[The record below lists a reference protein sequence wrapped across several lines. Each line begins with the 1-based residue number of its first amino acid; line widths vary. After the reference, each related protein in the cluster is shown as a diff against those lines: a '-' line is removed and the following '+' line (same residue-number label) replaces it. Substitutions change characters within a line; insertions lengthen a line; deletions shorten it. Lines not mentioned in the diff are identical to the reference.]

1 MGEADLI
8 TWLYDFDLSPHE
20 NVQKDNLI
28 FNTTCELP
36 SPVVVRVYTFRE
48 YCATI
53 GYLKRLR
60 GETKEKFKRSAAP
73 LLRRITGGGV
83 ALHGDDLCF
92 SLFFDGAP
100 VLNLMYRSCVMEIK
114 SIVTVI
120 LKKTGGIPVNS
131 GNISRYKIR
140 ESEFCLCAADEGDIF
155 LGGEKIAGFAGR
167 VRKNRFLI
175 HLQLITAGWHR
186 DMIRSVA
193 GIQLN
198 DPEEFSELKKFVF
211 SKAFLDNMK
220 EEVEY
225 AFSSRMEYSS
235 AISKCLTV

>member
-1 MGEADLI
+1 MI
-8 TWLYDFDLSPHE
+8 TWIYDFDLSPHE

-28 FNTTCELP
+28 FDATCELA
-36 SPVVVRVYTFRE
+36 SPVVVRVHTFRD
-48 YCATI
+48 YCATT
-53 GYLKRLR
+53 GYLTRLH
-60 GETKEKFKRSAAP
+60 GKTKEKFKRSAVP

-92 SLFFDGAP
+92 SLFFNGGPA
-100 VLNLMYRSCVMEIK
+100 LNLMYRSCVMEIRR
-114 SIVTVI
+114 IVMVI
-120 LKKTGGIPVNS
+120 LNRSGGIPVKP
-131 GNISRYKIR
+131 GNISRFKRR
-140 ESEFCLCAADEGDIF
+140 ESEFCLRAADEGDIF

-175 HLQLITAGWHR
+175 HLQLITPGWHR

-198 DPEEFSELKKFVF
+198 VPVEFPALKKFVF
-211 SKAFLDNMK
+211 SKPFLENMK

-225 AFSSRMEYSS
+225 AFSSRLGYCST
-235 AISKCLTV
+235 ISKCLNV